1 MMRRYRYPALMTVQG
16 SGVKPLIV
24 FSAPAAEIEA
34 WAGVPQKKRFGV
46 SQESVGFQREQNSKR
61 IAALKKFFQ
70 DSENVV
76 QNPLLCASRLSDP
89 SQCKFIPA
97 SEPDGETNGF
107 GFLEINVPDFATWSF
122 QEILGKVR
130 DYIEGRVPELA
141 GRMPSK
147 ELIATLKDQARI
159 DGHISGDIADL
170 EVDHVDADGEVAAET
185 NSSSDVGAVLFE
197 ESHIFD
203 FWEDVAARHEI
214 AKQIPDPIDQDE
226 FIGFSRDALTSY
238 LCPVVLVDG
247 QHRLRGAN
255 AAARDRLLQPDLQAE
270 IESRIGGGENAE
282 DVENSLLLRESRKLS
297 VSLLLTDDPAEQVFQ
312 FVVVN
317 QKATPIGR
325 ALLGTIVSTT
335 LSNDELGRVATRLKD
350 AAIELEESQAITY
363 LARHKSSPFCGLVE
377 RGLASDQKDLL
388 QWNVFASIISV
399 FKDLSGGRL
408 FHQKTDFADAWRK
421 RFLDDSPITDSYES
435 FGCQT
440 RFEYWSKLDGPWRDV
455 FIVFFAKIR
464 DEFGDT
470 SNPDRW
476 NYWGRPR
483 ESNLFNKISL
493 TILAADFFEYLVTTR
508 TRIKDASEVASLVD
522 DWLDAVNRA
531 YFDRDWNLSGIKKDN
546 PGIRKQWAAL
556 WSEYRKNPA
565 QLPDKRNFRT
575 AVLD

>member
-1 MMRRYRYPALMTVQG
+1 MIRNYRYPALLSVQG
-16 SGVKPLIV
+16 SGVKPIV
-24 FSAPAAEIEA
+24 MFSAPAAQIEE
-34 WAGVPQKKRFGV
+34 WAGVPQKKRFGA
-46 SQESVGFQREQNSKR
+46 SQESVGFQREQNNKR

-70 DSENVV
+70 NSENVV
-76 QNPLLCASRLSDP
+76 QNPLLCASRASDP
-89 SQCKFIPA
+89 LQCAFVPA
-97 SEPDGETNGF
+97 SDAEGQPTPF
-107 GFLEINVPDFATWSF
+107 GFLEINVPDFSLWSF
-122 QEILGKVR
+122 QEILAKVR
-130 DYIEGRVPELA
+130 EYIEARVPELA
-141 GRMPSK
+141 GRSPSK
-147 ELIATLKDQARI
+147 EIIATLKDQARL
-159 DGHISGDIADL
+159 DGHFDANL
-170 EVDHVDADGEVAAET
+170 EESAPESADGDGDSTVDSA
-185 NSSSDVGAVLFE
+185 SSDVGAVLFE

-214 AKQIPDPIDQDE
+214 AKQIPDPIETNE

-238 LCPVVLVDG
+238 LCPIVLVDG

-255 AAARDRLLQPDLQAE
+255 AAARDRLLQPELQAE
-270 IESRIGGGENAE
+270 IESRIADGENPE
-282 DVENSLLLRESRKLS
+282 EVEESLLLRESRKLT

-388 QWNVFASIISV
+388 QWNVFASIISI
-399 FKDLSGGRL
+399 FKDLTGGRL
-408 FHQKTDFADAWRK
+408 FHQKNDYADAWRK
-421 RFLDDSPITDSYES
+421 RFLDDSPITDAYES
-435 FGCQT
+435 HGCQS

-455 FIVFFAKIR
+455 FIAFFTKIR

-470 SNPDRW
+470 TNPDRW

-493 TILAADFFEYLVTTR
+493 TILAADFFEYLVTGK
-508 TRIKDASEVASLVD
+508 TRINDASEVSMLVD
-522 DWLDAVNRA
+522 DWLEGVNRS
-531 YFDRDWNLSGIKKDN
+531 YYDRDWNLGGIKKDN
-546 PGIRKQWAAL
+546 PGIRKQWAGL